1 MDERRG
7 ESPTRRTLRRQ
18 LLALESLQYKI
29 GVFDRNRMTR
39 RRWALD
45 KVLAS
50 VGWLA
55 YRNVKG
61 GHIYVRPAGTEF
73 VLVDD
78 ATEAALKAMG
88 GDGLAAAAVVETS
101 PGNHQAWLRFERPL
115 GRELATGMAQVLAA
129 RYGCDPGSADFRH
142 LGRAAG
148 FTNRKR
154 KYADGEGRYPWVRLV
169 AATGVYTGGAKS
181 LRRDAL
187 EWIAKKE
194 RARRRRFEEANGAE
208 GGPAPPGES
217 AGMFFVR
224 EVQRIHG
231 RYGSATDASRADAAA
246 ARRMAMAGFS
256 ESQVVR
262 AMEGSRSVAERKA
275 GHVSDYARRTAR
287 WAFGKSRFVAR

>member
-129 RYGCDPGSADFRH
+129 RYGCNPGGGLQAPGSRGGVHQPEEEIRGRRRALSLGATRRRH
-142 LGRAAG
+142 GGLHGR
-148 FTNRKR
+148 
-154 KYADGEGRYPWVRLV
+154 
-169 AATGVYTGGAKS
+169 AKS